1 VHNTAVAALLLSL
14 FLARAGRVTVA
25 PAAPP
30 LRPANAPAAIGLAV
44 NLPESASPAERQS
57 ALDSVRRSGASFF
70 ALELSWPAAEPR
82 PRRYDVLAMT
92 RTARLLRQSGA
103 MLHLDLPLV
112 NGRARELPADL
123 AAVSFDDPKLAAR
136 LGSLLDAL
144 GPALADF
151 STLSLGN
158 DADSYFADKPDELK
172 KFLRLFDGA
181 VDFLKKKAP
190 RLSVG
195 ITTAAPM
202 DTRAAL
208 VEAELHRRSPAL
220 FYVYAPFLPS
230 APFAHRPPE
239 TIDRDWKAI
248 LAGAAG
254 RPVGF
259 TEVSYSSAPENG
271 STPEKQ
277 AEFVRRMRRLAATTD
292 RSRLM
297 FARYVAWRD
306 PDPRDS
312 PDPAGLPPLPL
323 GRRMGEDAVRRAAFF
338 AHRGLVQADGKPKPA
353 WREWTKATSP
363 IP

>member
-1 VHNTAVAALLLSL
+1 
-14 FLARAGRVTVA
+14 
-25 PAAPP
+25 
-30 LRPANAPAAIGLAV
+30 
-44 NLPESASPAERQS
+44 
-57 ALDSVRRSGASFF
+57 
-70 ALELSWPAAEPR
+70 
-82 PRRYDVLAMT
+82 
-92 RTARLLRQSGA
+92 
-103 MLHLDLPLV
+103 
-112 NGRARELPADL
+112 
-123 AAVSFDDPKLAAR
+123 
-136 LGSLLDAL
+136 
-144 GPALADF
+144 
-151 STLSLGN
+151 
-158 DADSYFADKPDELK
+158 
-172 KFLRLFDGA
+172 
-181 VDFLKKKAP
+181 KAP

-208 VEAELHRRSPAL
+208 VEAELHRRSSAL

-230 APFAHRPPE
+230 APFAHRSPE

-306 PDPRDS
+306 PGRRDS
-312 PDPAGLPPLPL
+312 PGPAGLAPLPP
-323 GRRMGEDAVRRAAFF
+323 RRRKREDAVRRPALLGRPALF
-338 AHRGLVQADGKPKPA
+338 RPDG
-353 WREWTKATSP
+353 
-363 IP
+363 

>member
-1 VHNTAVAALLLSL
+1 MHNTAVAALLLSL

-92 RTARLLRQSGA
+92 RTARLLRQSGV

-123 AAVSFDDPKLAAR
+123 AAVSFDPSG
-136 LGSLLDAL
+136 LGNVVGEYGVGGDRRYVHAL
-144 GPALADF
+144 GLIGMFGTVGPCGYEFDG
-151 STLSLGN
+151 LGN
-158 DADSYFADKPDELK
+158 VVGMTAPD
-172 KFLRLFDGA
+172 G
-181 VDFLKKKAP
+181 
-190 RLSVG
+190 SVHN
-195 ITTAAPM
+195 
-202 DTRAAL
+202 R
-208 VEAELHRRSPAL
+208 
-220 FYVYAPFLPS
+220 YVYAPFLPS